1 MLSRIIFNFNLKTI
15 MVWQMTL
22 HLLINIV
29 SDVLQSYG
37 PDSHFHIGENR
48 MGALLAKKMKYFMVT
63 MEERNFAKAAEALCI
78 TRSPL
83 SKAICELE
91 DYLGGKL
98 FTRAYN
104 SLEPTELAFDYY
116 QKCKPIYEM
125 ILALENECRSV
136 NVDIP
141 LTIIFDISVPEL
153 LYQQIVMAMKSEN
166 LIFNCERYVINLSD
180 IDEVARKHMIIVSLR
195 EVASNTNCEVDKWQG
210 DEIVI
215 CRSVHCQSKSDTPRI
230 FIWKDLTSN
239 YLQRSFSQVVKG
251 YFTDVVFIEH
261 NLSLTGLL
269 YNIRVGKGCSLLTR
283 KMATMFKV
291 DGVEYIPVKDIKP
304 MIYKYHTTDK
314 KMNKIVMQIKS
325 IINNFI

>member
-1 MLSRIIFNFNLKTI
+1 
-15 MVWQMTL
+15 
-22 HLLINIV
+22 
-29 SDVLQSYG
+29 
-37 PDSHFHIGENR
+37 

-63 MEERNFAKAAEALCI
+63 MEERNFAKAAEVLCI

-98 FTRAYN
+98 FTRTYN

-125 ILALENECRSV
+125 ILALENECRSI

-180 IDEVARKHMIIVSLR
+180 IDDVTRKHMLIVSLR
-195 EVASNTNCEVDKWQG
+195 EIASNTHCEVDKWQG

-215 CRSVHCQSKSDTPRI
+215 CKPANYQSKIDTLSI

-239 YLQRSFSQVVKG
+239 YLQRSFSQLVKG
-251 YFTDVVFIEH
+251 YFPDIMFIEH
-261 NLSLTGLL
+261 NFSLTGLL
-269 YNIRVGKGCSLLTR
+269 YNIRAGKGCSLLTR

-291 DGVEYIPVKDIKP
+291 DGVEYLPVKDIRP
-304 MIYKYHTTDK
+304 MIYMYHATDK
-314 KMNKIVMQIKS
+314 KMNKTILQIKS
-325 IINNFI
+325 IINHFV

>member
-1 MLSRIIFNFNLKTI
+1 
-15 MVWQMTL
+15 
-22 HLLINIV
+22 
-29 SDVLQSYG
+29 
-37 PDSHFHIGENR
+37 

-63 MEERNFAKAAEALCI
+63 MEERNFAKAAEVLCI

-98 FTRAYN
+98 FTRTYN

-125 ILALENECRSV
+125 ILALENECRSI

-180 IDEVARKHMIIVSLR
+180 IDDVTRKHMLIVSLR
-195 EVASNTNCEVDKWQG
+195 EIASNTHCEVDKWQG

-215 CRSVHCQSKSDTPRI
+215 CRPANYQSKIDTLGI

-239 YLQRSFSQVVKG
+239 YLQRSFSQLVES
-251 YFTDVVFIEH
+251 YFPDVTFIEH
-261 NLSLTGLL
+261 NFSLTALL
-269 YNIRVGKGCSLLTR
+269 YNIRAGKGCSLLTR

-291 DGVEYIPVKDIKP
+291 DGIEYLPVKDMRP
-304 MIYKYHTTDK
+304 MIYMYHAADK
-314 KMNKIVMQIKS
+314 KTNKTIPHIKA
-325 IINNFI
+325 IINHFV